1 MTDGMHSMR
10 SLTAAI
16 KNPPRLFL
24 AALRFCVIAGVLL
37 CGCAASNVAQY
48 TYDKRLLADAEAKF
62 ENKRYPE
69 ALKIYQQLV
78 TLPAYSESPSSKL
91 ALYRIGYINIY
102 YDNPKADPK
111 AALEAFNSYKVRY
124 PEDKYIGEIN
134 TITKILVVLKSFEE
148 QYDAT
153 TARMKKLQNKTA
165 IESGSLDT
173 LLETIQRCSTERD
186 SLSLERTLLVKKIVE
201 LEQTIVKMEKT
212 R

>member
-1 MTDGMHSMR
+1 MR
-10 SLTAAI
+10 RLTAAN
-16 KNPPRLFL
+16 KNPPHLVRAVFRL
-24 AALRFCVIAGVLL
+24 CVIAAVFL

-69 ALKIYQQLV
+69 ALKIYQELV
-78 TLPAYSESPSSKL
+78 TSPAYSESPSAKL

-102 YDNPKADPK
+102 YDNPKANPK

-134 TITKILVVLKSFEE
+134 TIAKILVVLKSFEE

-186 SLSLERTLLVKKIVE
+186 SLDLERTLLVKKIVE

>member
-1 MTDGMHSMR
+1 MHGMR
-10 SLTAAI
+10 RLTTAK
-16 KNPPRLFL
+16 KNPPHLVR
-24 AALRFCVIAGVLL
+24 AALWLCVIAGVLL
-37 CGCAASNVAQY
+37 CGCAANNVAQY

-62 ENKRYPE
+62 ENKHYPE
-69 ALKIYQQLV
+69 ALKIYQELV
-78 TLPAYSESPSSKL
+78 TSPAYSQLPTARL

-102 YDNPKADPK
+102 YDNPKADPR
-111 AALEAFNSYKVRY
+111 AALDAFNSYKVRY

-134 TITKILVVLKSFEE
+134 TIAKILVVLKSFEE

-186 SLSLERTLLVKKIVE
+186 SLDLERTLLVKKIVE

>member
-1 MTDGMHSMR
+1 MHNMR
-10 SLTAAI
+10 RLTAAK
-16 KNPPRLFL
+16 KNPPHMVRAVFRL
-24 AALRFCVIAGVLL
+24 CVIAAVFL
-37 CGCAASNVAQY
+37 CGCAASREAQY
-48 TYDKRLLADAEAKF
+48 TYDKRLLAEAESRF
-62 ENKRYPE
+62 ENKHYPE
-69 ALKIYQQLV
+69 ALKIYQELV
-78 TLPAYSESPSSKL
+78 TSPAYSQLPTARL

-102 YDNPKADPK
+102 YDNPKANPK

-134 TITKILVVLKSFEE
+134 TIAKILVVLKSFEE

-153 TARMKKLQNKTA
+153 TTRMKKLQNKTA

-186 SLSLERTLLVKKIVE
+186 SLDLERTFLVKKIVE